1 MNYTPLHVHSDY
13 SLLDGLMSTS
23 KLVDRAVENQMP
35 HLALTDHGT
44 MRGLIDFY
52 YECRKKD
59 INPIMGQEFYF
70 AEDRTSKEEQLNGKA
85 YYHTT
90 ILAQNTV
97 GWQNMIALT
106 TKANSTG
113 FYYKPRIDYDL
124 IEQHSEGIFYG
135 SGCFGSIFS
144 TCALQFNNNKMQEI
158 LDFFTN
164 IFGDRFYIELTA
176 AESTDQK
183 YINYQLLK
191 QAKERGI
198 RHVIMSDAHWAKDED
213 YPIHDFLYAMNT
225 GKKYDDMERRKFPT
239 KETWLKSYDE
249 MWDYWAREVS
259 DFKLDGQDLSIS
271 EQDFATGLENTNWI
285 AEKCAVDIIEM
296 HQNYL
301 MPDINSDN
309 PLQDLIYRS
318 CNHRSELFLSWDTTT
333 KEKYFQR
340 LRSESE
346 LIIDQGY
353 FGYFWMTAD
362 LCDYMRENKILKG
375 IARGSAGG
383 SLLAYMLGITEID
396 PLVHNLTFER
406 FMNEHKKSMPD
417 IDIDI
422 DDEKR
427 QQILDYFINRYGIE
441 NVAQI
446 GTNITMQTKLASK
459 MVGKTLGIP
468 YEEANSVN
476 DQIEAEDFEDP
487 IVKNLSDK
495 FPDWLPLTQEF
506 KGKPRSIGKHAAG
519 IAIAN
524 KPLKDVVPLQRGKNE
539 TLITEWT
546 DGLYRKE
553 LTEVLKLL
561 KFDLLGISNL
571 AILQSTID
579 LIRQSNPPN
588 SHLIRL
594 DLSDQ
599 EILNHIPFDDEYVYN
614 NIFPPNGNHKTL
626 GIFQFD
632 TGSMSKMLALICP
645 TNLNELCAL
654 NSINRPATKQANVHE
669 HYAAARNSGNIEYDH
684 PLLEPIL
691 KDTYGQ
697 IIYQEQVMEIAHKI
711 GGLTLAETDLFR
723 TVLVKITEANKEEQ
737 ERSKQEMVDKFISG
751 STEKGL
757 TVDEATE
764 LASKL
769 EEFAGYGFNKSHSRA
784 YSMLSY
790 YTMFFKT
797 HFYPQFIVSY
807 LNKRPD
813 ELEQVIK
820 ELGLDKILPV
830 DINKSKETFVL
841 EGEKIRLGFKG
852 VKGLGA
858 VAIKEIIKHQPYTS
872 LEELRSKV
880 EKRKVNKSRIAALWK
895 SGALKPFGNDYRT
908 NFISEVEVLGIP
920 ISSNGNKIIQYC
932 KTHIPLKNTE
942 GDEDNWTDLS
952 NLQNTK
958 NGNTVYICGLV
969 TRASNRNWTSKKNL
983 TWKAKGF
990 TGELQDNTGFVD
1002 ILSFE
1007 LRDERIRPGNILFF
1021 EGKKSIYGTQVQVNI
1036 SKVLNCKENPS
1047 ILENFDR
1054 FIEEDY

>member
-23 KLVDRAVENQMP
+23 KLVDRAVENGMKN
-35 HLALTDHGT
+35 LALTDHGT

-52 YECRKKD
+52 YECKKKD
-59 INPIMGQEFYF
+59 INAIMGQEFYF
-70 AEDRTSKEEQLNGKA
+70 AEDRTTKEEQLNGKP
-85 YYHTT
+85 YFHTT
-90 ILAQNTV
+90 ILAQNTI

-124 IEQHSEGIFYG
+124 VEQHHEGLLYG

-144 TCALQFNNNKMQEI
+144 TCALQHNYIKMQEL
-158 LDFFTN
+158 LDHFTR

-176 AESTDQK
+176 SESSDQK
-183 YINYQLLK
+183 FINYQLLK
-191 QAKERGI
+191 EAKDRGI
-198 RHVIMSDAHWAKDED
+198 RHVIMSDAHWAKDID
-213 YPIHDFLYAMNT
+213 YPVHDFLYAMNT
-225 GKKYDDMERRKFPT
+225 GKKYEDPERRKFPT

-249 MWDYWAREVS
+249 MWDYWSREAS
-259 DFKLDGQDLSIS
+259 EFNIGGKDMSIS
-271 EQDFATGLENTNWI
+271 EEDFAIGLENTNWI
-285 AEKCAVDIIEM
+285 AGKCAIDIQEM
-296 HQNYL
+296 HKNYL
-301 MPDINSDN
+301 MPEIKTDN
-309 PLQDLIYRS
+309 PLQDLIYRA
-318 CNHRSELFLSWDTTT
+318 CNHRKELFMSWDSKT
-333 KEKYFQR
+333 KDKYFER

-346 LIIDQGY
+346 LIVDQGY

-362 LCDYMRENKILKG
+362 LCDYMKDNKILKG

-383 SLLAYMLGITEID
+383 SLLAYMLGITELD
-396 PLVHNLTFER
+396 PLEHNLTFER

-427 QQILDYFINRYGIE
+427 QDILDYFIERYGIE

-468 YEEANSVN
+468 FEEANSVN

-495 FPDWLPLTQEF
+495 FPDWLPLTKEF

-539 TLITEWT
+539 SLITEWT
-546 DGLYRKE
+546 DGSYRKE

-571 AILQSTID
+571 AILQGTLD
-579 LIRQSNPPN
+579 LIRETKPKN
-588 SHLIRL
+588 HELLRL

-599 EILNHIPFDDEYVYN
+599 DLLNHISFDDSYVYE
-614 NIFPPNGNHKTL
+614 NIFPDNGDHKTL

-632 TGSMSKMLALICP
+632 TGSMSKLLSLICP
-645 TNLNELCAL
+645 KNLNELCAL

-669 HYAAARNSGNIEYDH
+669 HYANARNSGDIFYDH
-684 PLLEPIL
+684 ELLEPIL

-723 TVLVKITEANKEEQ
+723 TVLVKITEANKEQQ
-737 ERSKQEMVDKFISG
+737 EDDKKRMVDKFIAG
-751 STEKGL
+751 SINKGMTEE
-757 TVDEATE
+757 EAVS
-764 LASKL
+764 LAGKL

-784 YSMLSY
+784 YSILAY
-790 YTMFFKT
+790 YTMYFKT
-797 HFYPQFIVSY
+797 YFYPQFLISY

-813 ELEQVIK
+813 ELEKVIK
-820 ELGLDKILPV
+820 EFGLENILPV
-830 DINKSKETFVL
+830 DINKSRESFAL
-841 EGEKIRLGFKG
+841 EDDKIRLGFKG
-852 VKGLGA
+852 IKGLGA
-858 VAIKEIIKHQPYTS
+858 VAIRELIKHQPFTS
-872 LEELRSKV
+872 LEDLVSKV
-880 EKRKVNKSRIAALWK
+880 EKRKVNKTRIAALWK
-895 SGALKPFGNDYRT
+895 SGSLRPFGKEYKT
-908 NFISEVEVLGIP
+908 NFVSEMEVLGIP
-920 ISSNGNKIIQYC
+920 ISSNGNLIIEYC
-932 KTHIPLKNTE
+932 KSNIPIKNSN
-942 GDEDNWTDLS
+942 GQEDVWTDLS
-952 NLQNTK
+952 ELK
-958 NGNTVYICGLV
+958 NMDNGSIVYVCGLV
-969 TRASNRNWTSKKNL
+969 TKASNRNWSSKKNKD
-983 TWKAKGF
+983 WKPKGF
-990 TGELQDNTGFVD
+990 TGELQDNTGYCD
-1002 ILSFE
+1002 ILSFNF
-1007 LRDERIRPGNILFF
+1007 RDERIRPGNILFF
-1021 EGKKSIYGTQVQVNI
+1021 EGKKSVYGSKMQVNAT
-1036 SKVLNCKENPS
+1036 KVLNCKENPS
-1047 ILENFDR
+1047 ILENFDN
-1054 FIEEDY
+1054 FIKEDY